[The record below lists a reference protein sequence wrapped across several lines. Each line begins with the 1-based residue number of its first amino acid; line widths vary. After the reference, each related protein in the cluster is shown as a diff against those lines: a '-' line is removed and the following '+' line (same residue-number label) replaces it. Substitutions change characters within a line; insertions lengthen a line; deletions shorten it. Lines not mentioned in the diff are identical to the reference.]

1 MIRQL
6 LYGGVV
12 ALVGMASVSQAQTSY
27 NNHAQL
33 STRLKTLSTK
43 YAAQAT
49 VSSIGKSSGGRDL
62 WLLTLGKG
70 DATKKPAIL
79 VVAGLN
85 GTHLA
90 GTELAIQTAEKMLAS
105 ANADSIANC

>member
-6 LYGGVV
+6 LYGGVM
-12 ALVGMASVSQAQTSY
+12 ALVCMAQLTKAQTATY

-33 STRLKTLSTK
+33 STRLKNLSSK
-43 YAAQAT
+43 YAAQAS
-49 VSSIGKSSGGRDL
+49 VRSIGKSSGGRDL

-79 VVAGLN
+79 VVAGLD

-90 GTELAIQTAEKMLAS
+90 GTELAIQTAE
-105 ANADSIANC
+105 